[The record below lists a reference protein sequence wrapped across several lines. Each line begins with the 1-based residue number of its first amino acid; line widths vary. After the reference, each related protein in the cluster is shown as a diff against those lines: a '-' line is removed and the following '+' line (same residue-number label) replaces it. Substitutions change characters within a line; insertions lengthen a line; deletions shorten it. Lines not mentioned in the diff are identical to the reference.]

1 MSAGETGPVLDGAKV
16 TYSVSTLQA
25 ELIDQAVPLTQLTAE
40 EAQNGSGRSL
50 LEHVERMRQLRD
62 LYPERIERY
71 FQELLSRLEE
81 IAVAAGL
88 EPSRCETHESKPV
101 ATPPPKC
108 RIQEEHLKQLVGLP
122 PEWRLMA
129 TGADGNTKRPFSGCW
144 NTLPKERLTVE
155 QLLADRRA
163 IGAGVHTGKASGG
176 LLVVDFDSP
185 PGDPHAAHRA
195 FEAAFGKAAAA
206 LPQTVRNESGK
217 EGRYKVFLRVP
228 EEFWGLL
235 PANWKSPKLSD
246 PANPEAEPKAPL
258 EALWERDDGA
268 SLNAVICGVH
278 PESQPE
284 RPLFYRWLPGCSPAE
299 VAVAAAPAWL
309 LSALVRLR
317 ITALTEAVEKKA
329 EHEEDGSGQG
339 IKAWEHLNSGQ
350 RRRLQSL
357 ILKHAPNRQGRGS
370 GTHSDVMH
378 VLLGT
383 WREMDGDRDEA
394 IRLLV
399 ESGWEETNQWE
410 SGATLENQ
418 LVSITSSR
426 LHTGDG
432 KGAVDFSRVIK
443 LAKEVGN
450 SVHGKL
456 EWPKWAL
463 PPRELDLENLSTAA
477 TKKVQKLRESL
488 ELIDEMSDP
497 VDRLAAY
504 QELSKLVG
512 CRESELS
519 QLVELMKEQD
529 ASSGFVSGD
538 HLELLAKAA
547 QIKPCI
553 ERLLA
558 SGAVTM
564 VASEGGTGKSVLIYR
579 LAEAVANGSKF
590 GGQLQAVQGNVLV
603 VQKDESPT
611 NAAQKLKLMG
621 LQAPAG
627 SIQYEFRFNAA
638 MYPEL
643 RKWIEQRKVKLVVMD
658 SFGSLFMG
666 AGAGMGEAEVGL
678 HLYRLNQIASDM
690 DCAIVLT
697 HHLRKQDKSK
707 GGARKDVFLS
717 DLFGSSYIVNGA
729 SDVWGV
735 VKDTESSEPKFVLK
749 VLKPRTGITEAGDTF
764 ELLGNREDLSL
775 TVSTW
780 NGQEKGVE
788 ELRGMNR
795 AVVKVLEGRSE
806 ETALEISEIAG
817 LVNGH
822 PTAVSRVLKGLLS
835 EDYPGLQRGAAPRV
849 KGAGRPTY
857 RYWIG

>member
-1 MSAGETGPVLDGAKV
+1 MGAESVGVKKGCSLSA
-16 TYSVSTLQA
+16 LQA
-25 ELIDQAVPLTQLTAE
+25 EMIDQAVPLTQLTAE

-50 LEHVERMRQLRD
+50 LEHVQRMRELRD
-62 LYPERIERY
+62 LYPTRIERY
-71 FQELLSRLEE
+71 FQELLTRLEE
-81 IAVAAGL
+81 IAAAAGL
-88 EPSRCETHESKPV
+88 EASRRETQESNALEKKRPSCQIP
-101 ATPPPKC
+101 A
-108 RIQEEHLKQLVGLP
+108 EHLGQLEGLP
-122 PEWRLMA
+122 SVWRLMA
-129 TGADGNTKRPFSGCW
+129 TGAEGNTKRPLSGAW
-144 NTLPKERLTVE
+144 NTSPLHRLTVD
-155 QLLADRRA
+155 QLLAHSGA
-163 IGAGVHTGKASGG
+163 LGAGVHTGRASGG

-185 PGDPHAAHRA
+185 PNDPHAAHRA
-195 FEAAFGKAAAA
+195 FERAFGKAAAA

-217 EGRYKVFLRVP
+217 EGRYKVFLQVP

-235 PANWKSPKLSD
+235 PANWEAPKIADPSD
-246 PANPEAEPKAPL
+246 LEAKPKAPL
-258 EALWERDDGA
+258 EVLWERADGA

-278 PESQPE
+278 PQSTPE
-284 RPLFYRWLPGCSPAE
+284 KPLFYRWLPGCSPAE
-299 VAVAAAPAWL
+299 VAVAAAPGWL
-309 LSALVRLR
+309 LQGLVRLR
-317 ITALTEAVEKKA
+317 IESLTASLEKQR
-329 EHEEDGSGQG
+329 EINEEGEGGSG
-339 IKAWEHLNSGQ
+339 IKAWEHLNTGQ
-350 RRRLQSL
+350 RRKLQLL
-357 ILKHAPNRQGRGS
+357 ILRHAPNRQGRGS
-370 GTHSDVMH
+370 GTHADVMH

-383 WREMDGDRDEA
+383 WRELDGNRDEA
-394 IRLLV
+394 VRLL
-399 ESGWEETNQWE
+399 EASGWEDTNQWE
-410 SGATLENQ
+410 SGATLDNQ
-418 LVSITSSR
+418 MVSITSST

-463 PPRELDLENLSTAA
+463 PPRELDLENLATAA
-477 TKKVQKLRESL
+477 AKKVQKLRECL
-488 ELIDEMSDP
+488 ETIDEMSDP

-504 QELSKLVG
+504 QELTRMVG
-512 CRESELS
+512 CRESEMS

-529 ASSGFVSGD
+529 ASNGFISGD

-564 VASEGGTGKSVLIYR
+564 VASEGGVGKSVLIYR

-621 LQAPAG
+621 LSAPSG
-627 SIQYEFRFNAA
+627 SIMYQFRFNAA

-643 RKWIEQRKVKLVVMD
+643 RRWIAERNVKLVVMD

-735 VKDTESSEPKFVLK
+735 VKDPDTTEPKFVLK

-764 ELLGNREDLSL
+764 ELLGSREDLSL

-795 AVVKVLEGRSE
+795 AVVEALRGRSE
-806 ETALEISEIAG
+806 ETAVEISELAV

-822 PTAVSRVLKGLLS
+822 PTAVSRVLKGLMG
-835 EDYPGLQRGAAPRV
+835 EDYPGLQRSAAVRS

>member
-1 MSAGETGPVLDGAKV
+1 LGHWSFDAGPYAEGKKHAFEALWLNGTGTSKQAVIAGDHPETTESHPLSYQWIDGLHPAVVGVAVAPPWVLGGFIRYVEQDRLSRLMPAGDEDSFQAKRSAGEPQPCDLLLPKDQRRLLLLMQNHWPYRGAPADSPFAASYQSKFRPLVAGLLNVLGVDTALQWLGGQVWDRKNNWDDGNLGSFEEVMRSLSRSSTDEESKCGWGSIVTAALDG
-16 TYSVSTLQA
+16 
-25 ELIDQAVPLTQLTAE
+25 
-40 EAQNGSGRSL
+40 G
-50 LEHVERMRQLRD
+50 
-62 LYPERIERY
+62 
-71 FQELLSRLEE
+71 F
-81 IAVAAGL
+81 
-88 EPSRCETHESKPV
+88 
-101 ATPPPKC
+101 
-108 RIQEEHLKQLVGLP
+108 
-122 PEWRLMA
+122 
-129 TGADGNTKRPFSGCW
+129 
-144 NTLPKERLTVE
+144 
-155 QLLADRRA
+155 
-163 IGAGVHTGKASGG
+163 
-176 LLVVDFDSP
+176 
-185 PGDPHAAHRA
+185 
-195 FEAAFGKAAAA
+195 
-206 LPQTVRNESGK
+206 
-217 EGRYKVFLRVP
+217 
-228 EEFWGLL
+228 
-235 PANWKSPKLSD
+235 
-246 PANPEAEPKAPL
+246 
-258 EALWERDDGA
+258 
-268 SLNAVICGVH
+268 
-278 PESQPE
+278 
-284 RPLFYRWLPGCSPAE
+284 
-299 VAVAAAPAWL
+299 
-309 LSALVRLR
+309 
-317 ITALTEAVEKKA
+317 
-329 EHEEDGSGQG
+329 
-339 IKAWEHLNSGQ
+339 
-350 RRRLQSL
+350 
-357 ILKHAPNRQGRGS
+357 
-370 GTHSDVMH
+370 
-378 VLLGT
+378 
-383 WREMDGDRDEA
+383 
-394 IRLLV
+394 
-399 ESGWEETNQWE
+399 
-410 SGATLENQ
+410 
-418 LVSITSSR
+418 
-426 LHTGDG
+426 
-432 KGAVDFSRVIK
+432 
-443 LAKEVGN
+443 
-450 SVHGKL
+450 

-463 PPRELDLENLSTAA
+463 PPRELDLENLATAA
-477 TKKVQKLRESL
+477 AKKVQKLRECL
-488 ELIDEMSDP
+488 ETIDEMSDP

-504 QELSKLVG
+504 QELTRMVG
-512 CRESELS
+512 CRESEMS

-529 ASSGFVSGD
+529 ASNGFISGD

-564 VASEGGTGKSVLIYR
+564 VASEGGVGKSVLIYR

-621 LQAPAG
+621 LSAPSG
-627 SIQYEFRFNAA
+627 SIMYQFRFNAA

-643 RKWIEQRKVKLVVMD
+643 RRWIAERNVKLVVMD

-735 VKDTESSEPKFVLK
+735 VKDPDTTEPKFVLK

-764 ELLGNREDLSL
+764 ELLGSREDLSL

-795 AVVKVLEGRSE
+795 AVVEALRGRSE
-806 ETALEISEIAG
+806 ETAVEISELAV

-822 PTAVSRVLKGLLS
+822 PTAVSRVLKGLMG
-835 EDYPGLQRGAAPRV
+835 EDYPGLQRSAAVRS

>member
-1 MSAGETGPVLDGAKV
+1 MSAGEAGPVLDGAKV

-88 EPSRCETHESKPV
+88 EPSRTETHKSNAPEPI
-101 ATPPPKC
+101 TPAC
-108 RIQEEHLKQLVGLP
+108 QISAEHLQQLVGMP
-122 PEWRLMA
+122 EEWRLIA
-129 TGADGNTKRPFSGCW
+129 TGADGNTKRPLSGAW
-144 NTLPKERLTVE
+144 NTAPSHRLTVQ
-155 QLLADRRA
+155 QLLADARA
-163 IGAGVHTGKASGG
+163 LGAGVHTGRASGG

-185 PGDPHAAHRA
+185 ASDPHAAHRA

-246 PANPEAEPKAPL
+246 PANPTAEPKAPL

-278 PESQPE
+278 PESRPE

-317 ITALTEAVEKKA
+317 ITALTEAVAKKA
-329 EHEEDGSGQG
+329 EHEADGSGQG

-350 RRRLQSL
+350 RRRLQTL

-418 LVSITSSR
+418 LLSITSSR

-456 EWPKWAL
+456 EWPQWAL
-463 PPRELDLENLSTAA
+463 PPREVDAEVLTTGVA
-477 TKKVQKLRESL
+477 KKVTSLRKAL
-488 ELIDEMSDP
+488 EVVEAMDSPLE
-497 VDRLAAY
+497 RECAY
-504 QELSKLVG
+504 QNLGKAIDCTERELK
-512 CRESELS
+512 
-519 QLVELMKEQD
+519 M
-529 ASSGFVSGD
+529 
-538 HLELLAKAA
+538 LLRHIQEEDSPLAGGEWNDVVANAKPIEVA
-547 QIKPCI
+547 I

-558 SGAVTM
+558 FNALTI
-564 VASEGGTGKSVLIYR
+564 VASDGGVGKSVLLYR
-579 LAEAVANGSKF
+579 IAEAAANGRPF
-590 GGQLQAVQGNVLV
+590 AGQLNTVPGNVLII
-603 VQKDESPT
+603 QKDESDS
-611 NAAQKLKLMG
+611 NLAAKDALMRAHMPKG
-621 LQAPAG
+621 RVRV
-627 SIQYEFRFNAA
+627 EFRFNGG
-638 MYPEL
+638 MMPEL
-643 RKWIEQRKVKLVVMD
+643 RKWIREHQARYVLMD
-658 SFGSLFMG
+658 SLFSLFGSDGDLTEGQIGTYMYLLN
-666 AGAGMGEAEVGL
+666 AMAAEEG
-678 HLYRLNQIASDM
+678 
-690 DCAIVLT
+690 CAVLLT
-697 HHLRKQDKSK
+697 HHLRKGDRASGKRTEIHMQ
-707 GGARKDVFLS
+707 
-717 DLFGSSYIVNGA
+717 DLFGSAFIVNGT
-729 SDVWGV
+729 SDVWGIIR
-735 VKDTESSEPKFVLK
+735 DPESNPEHPRFLLK
-749 VLKPRTGITEAGDTF
+749 VLKPRTGVTMGGDTYV
-764 ELLGNREDLSL
+764 LSGSTEDLSFQVEGL
-775 TVSTW
+775 NNSDR
-780 NGQEKGVE
+780 GVK
-788 ELRGMNR
+788 ELRDSER
-795 AVVKVLEGRSE
+795 KVLEVLKGRSE
-806 ETALEISEIAG
+806 ETAVSLDEVAG
-817 LVNGH
+817 LTN
-822 PTAVSRVLKGLLS
+822 VSRVTCKRGLARLMADRS
-835 EDYPGLQRGAAPRV
+835 VGIQRVSTVVALT
-849 KGAGRPTY
+849 GRPTY
-857 RYWIG
+857 RYWVK